1 MKNDKIIIGK
11 YKEIY
16 NDSSMPSVFDNISD
30 ISINHK
36 NKILH
41 HLKSGSVVAVSPSYI
56 KDIVSNK
63 TVNQS
68 LVMMSDGKYAWRSD
82 VVYHFE
88 KYNLVLPD
96 EFIKEII
103 D

>member
-1 MKNDKIIIGK
+1 M
-11 YKEIY
+11 
-16 NDSSMPSVFDNISD
+16 
-30 ISINHK
+30 
-36 NKILH
+36 
-41 HLKSGSVVAVSPSYI
+41 VAVSPSYI

-82 VVYHFE
+82 VVYYFE
-88 KYNLVLPD
+88 KYNLVLSD